1 MFGYD
6 RPIYARFL
14 TYYLVTMKKLP
25 ETHPAI
31 HHEFEA
37 GHFSVRRQHGRF
49 NKVPTDQ
56 SIEQTYNREQKCAG
70 SIVGY
75 STSEGTVQ
83 RWVLTSH
90 VAAKC
95 QSKMEEFL
103 GMSEAKC
110 VTKDLR
116 KKRILHDEECVVRSY
131 DLIKELGT
139 PFKENPCLVHL
150 GSGLQCSPEIQDDM
164 MNAEKKGK
172 EALCNF
178 LEKRIESNEEDLYA
192 PIQKMKLK
200 TFAGMKIKKSCTIK
214 DRNLTLKADRDIFAR
229 LLVICSKRNVS
240 LKEVLTYSL
249 GPIPWSLATAD
260 GGFVKSVKS
269 KLLDTIEKDVEN
281 PMVDALP
288 VDCVRVFDGM
298 VIIQQLASVN
308 LATFGEMSEYVL
320 KRITFHPGKITY
332 FVTDEYQDDSLKGYE
347 RQRGAA
353 SGSIRI
359 QLSRRDQKR
368 PKQFKKYLNDGVNKV
383 DIVKFFL
390 KDWSDPK
397 RFETIISE
405 RVVFVTVES
414 ECYQLRVTDSKV
426 VSRRE
431 LSLCSNQEEA
441 DTKMFLCCQHA
452 TQPDENV
459 NICIS
464 TVDSDV
470 AILAVYYKERIRC
483 NLYVEIGS
491 KGKKRILAISNIYDS
506 LKYNV
511 L

>member
-1 MFGYD
+1 METLSQSHNEVVDEICAYEDSLLNGLLGPTASVWSSFLQMVQILFDFARYIKLRDWKLHLQSTENMLPWMFGYD
-6 RPIYARFL
+6 HPNYARFL

-49 NKVPTDQ
+49 NKIPSDQ
-56 SIEQTYNREQKCAG
+56 AIEQTINREQKCAG

-75 STSEGTVQ
+75 CTVQ

-116 KKRILHDEECVVRSY
+116 KKRILHDEEC
-131 DLIKELGT
+131 GT
-139 PFKENPCLVHL
+139 PFQENPCLIHL

-164 MNAEKKGK
+164 MNAEKKRNK
-172 EALCNF
+172 ALCNF

-214 DRNLTLKADRDIFAR
+214 DRNLMLKADRDIFAR

-249 GPIPWSLATAD
+249 GRIPLSLATAD

-281 PMVDALP
+281 LFDALP

-308 LATFGEMSEYVL
+308 YASHLIRV
-320 KRITFHPGKITY
+320 K
-332 FVTDEYQDDSLKGYE
+332 SL
-347 RQRGAA
+347 
-353 SGSIRI
+353 
-359 QLSRRDQKR
+359 
-368 PKQFKKYLNDGVNKV
+368 
-383 DIVKFFL
+383 
-390 KDWSDPK
+390 
-397 RFETIISE
+397 
-405 RVVFVTVES
+405 
-414 ECYQLRVTDSKV
+414 
-426 VSRRE
+426 
-431 LSLCSNQEEA
+431 
-441 DTKMFLCCQHA
+441 
-452 TQPDENV
+452 
-459 NICIS
+459 
-464 TVDSDV
+464 
-470 AILAVYYKERIRC
+470 IL
-483 NLYVEIGS
+483 
-491 KGKKRILAISNIYDS
+491 
-506 LKYNV
+506 
-511 L
+511 